1 MCALLRWEGT
11 MCTFLT
17 VVGDDMCILRVVGDD
32 VYSERR
38 YVSTYS
44 T

>member
-1 MCALLRWEGT
+1 MRALLRWEGT

-17 VVGDDMCILRVVGDD
+17 VVGDDMCILRVVGDV
-32 VYSERR
+32 VYTERH
-38 YVSTYS
+38 YLSTYS